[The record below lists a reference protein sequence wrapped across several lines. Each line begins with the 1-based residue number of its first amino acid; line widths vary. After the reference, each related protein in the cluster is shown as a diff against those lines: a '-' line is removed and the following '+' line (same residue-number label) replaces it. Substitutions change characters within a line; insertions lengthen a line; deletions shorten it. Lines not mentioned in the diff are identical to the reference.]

1 LWTTVVEGGG
11 NWGAPSTQWCAG
23 RTGRRSKPPAQFGH
37 TFDRTVSTHSRQNV
51 HSIVQIIA
59 SGASRGSGRLQ
70 FSHVGR
76 SSSIV
81 ESWHRAAAQKR
92 LQEMGARGFDPASC
106 AIEQAKVGWRETS

>member
-1 LWTTVVEGGG
+1 V
-11 NWGAPSTQWCAG
+11 STQ
-23 RTGRRSKPPAQFGH
+23 
-37 TFDRTVSTHSRQNV
+37 SRQNV

-81 ESWHRAAAQKR
+81 ASWHRAAAQRR
-92 LQEMGARGFDPASC
+92 LHEMGARGIAPAAC
-106 AIEQAKVGWRETS
+106 AVERATVG